1 MRRQTLVGAATAIVI
16 AGSALQAGQ
25 AAAQATVDTFSNFA
39 WRDFSPSACM
49 GRATQSLGATV
60 AAFGLGAAEVTA
72 NNFRVLGRTDDLN
85 VFVYCFADDETAAL
99 DGATARRVLVAIYV
113 STSRGTL
120 GSDIRDYLA
129 GCMET
134 GACPPLAGG
143 APPPARPKP

>member
-1 MRRQTLVGAATAIVI
+1 MRRQTLAGAATSIAI
-16 AGSALQAGQ
+16 ACSALQTGQ
-25 AAAQATVDTFSNFA
+25 AAAQTAVDTFSNFA
-39 WRDFSPSACM
+39 WRDVSPSACM
-49 GRATQSLGATV
+49 GRATQSMGTTL

-113 STSRGTL
+113 STSRGSI

-134 GACPPLAGG
+134 GACPAGTAN
-143 APPPARPKP
+143 APAPARIKP